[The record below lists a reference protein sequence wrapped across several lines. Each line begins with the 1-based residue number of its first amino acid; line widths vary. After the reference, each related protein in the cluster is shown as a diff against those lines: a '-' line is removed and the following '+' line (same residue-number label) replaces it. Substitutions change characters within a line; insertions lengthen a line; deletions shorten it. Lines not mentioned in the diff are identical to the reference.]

1 MPLKCLRIIV
11 RRAEKDLA
19 RISNQATLR
28 RLVRAIEAL
37 ADNPRPAGAKK
48 LRSATSIRRIRLGDW
63 RVCYMI
69 EDEQLIVLVL
79 TAARRGNV
87 YERLRQRLK

>member
-1 MPLKCLRIIV
+1 MTRRIV
-11 RRAEKDLA
+11 FSRAAEKDLA

-28 RLVRAIEAL
+28 RLIRAIEAL
-37 ADNPRPAGAKK
+37 ADNPCPAGAKK
-48 LRSATSIRRIRLGDW
+48 LRSATSIWRIRLGDW

-79 TAARRGNV
+79 TVARRGNV
-87 YERLRQRLK
+87 YERLGQRLR

>member
-1 MPLKCLRIIV
+1 MTRRIV
-11 RRAEKDLA
+11 FSRAAEKDLA

-28 RLVRAIEAL
+28 RLIRAIEAL

-48 LRSATSIRRIRLGDW
+48 LRSATSIWRIRLGDW

-79 TAARRGNV
+79 TVARRGNV
-87 YERLRQRLK
+87 YERLGQRLR

>member
-1 MPLKCLRIIV
+1 MTYRIV
-11 RRAEKDLA
+11 FSRAAEKDLA
-19 RISNQATLR
+19 RVSKQATLR

-37 ADNPRPAGAKK
+37 ADDPRPVGARK
-48 LRSATSIRRIRLGDW
+48 LRSATSIWRIRVGDW

-69 EDEQLIVLVL
+69 EDDQLLILVL